1 MTKRYYS
8 LRLGDTEYR
17 LRLTMA
23 GQRALKERWGEDI
36 LSFLFSA
43 AIDAEKCCDL
53 LGQCLSW
60 PDSGN
65 PVTDGEALYDLLV
78 DEGWQGQEAFAA
90 LVFDLGAESG
100 LLRREQ
106 AEKLTAA
113 VQNAYCQAFAA
124 LEEA

>member
-78 DEGWQGQEAFAA
+78 DEGWQGQETFAA
-90 LVFDLGAESG
+90 LVFALGAESG
-100 LLRREQ
+100 LLRQEQ
-106 AEKLTAA
+106 ARQLTDT
-113 VQNAYCQAFAA
+113 VKNVYRQAFEA
-124 LEEA
+124 LEEP